1 MDLSNNLFVEVTDL
15 SANHIDTSSQ
25 SNLPLL
31 LTNHVNHD
39 NHKSNTYYDSDS
51 DSGAEETRKERY
63 KQIVN
68 DCENLDLQH
77 KNNFINLNTSFLNN
91 QADTS
96 EEDSK
101 SQESKH
107 SYKISTDEII
117 NNLVHSNKTD
127 ISRSELL
134 GILSKLEIDW
144 HDIEAIKDF
153 VDNTFSTNL
162 VSLTSTHLDIIA
174 SYLNSQKMIYTESS
188 YYTSTWLNY
197 LMIPTIIISAGASV
211 ISGAERIIP
220 HAQLII
226 SCITAFSAFLL
237 SVINYLKLDAAS
249 EAHKIS
255 AHQYDKLQSHIMFFS
270 GKSLLFSS
278 ASFNFNTRPERKA
291 KKLLEVKKNVRLKI
305 DEGVQQKYN
314 ELEILKSDYNNHKFT
329 LNKEIQKMNYAKF
342 DCEAL
347 LQSTTLD
354 HDKRNEY
361 DNDLNKNIYHIQS
374 LQNDLDQIN
383 IQYRIDKK
391 DKKEDIDKFMNN
403 FKKVLNEE
411 TEKAIIELNTEET
424 HHQKDLMDKI
434 LLEIEDVQ
442 KKIKEIKE
450 TNQFEVPRTIRNRY
464 PTAYSI
470 NVFSLIKMIEDY
482 RLILTIKLWIYRNNL
497 RQIRSCINACTTIL
511 ESSRHINQQSR
522 KMIENELDRFK
533 IAKVKYAEKKNTIYE
548 SIVALSVSYIEI
560 DAILVDEL
568 KRGDIKR
575 NMGVFY
581 YLCPCILK
589 YIHDSNW
596 VDNSFINHI
605 YDSASKNVKKL
616 QEIEKKKKESRF
628 TWNIEDDHDINDI
641 MV

>member
-1 MDLSNNLFVEVTDL
+1 
-15 SANHIDTSSQ
+15 
-25 SNLPLL
+25 
-31 LTNHVNHD
+31 
-39 NHKSNTYYDSDS
+39 
-51 DSGAEETRKERY
+51 
-63 KQIVN
+63 
-68 DCENLDLQH
+68 
-77 KNNFINLNTSFLNN
+77 
-91 QADTS
+91 
-96 EEDSK
+96 
-101 SQESKH
+101 
-107 SYKISTDEII
+107 
-117 NNLVHSNKTD
+117 
-127 ISRSELL
+127 
-134 GILSKLEIDW
+134 
-144 HDIEAIKDF
+144 
-153 VDNTFSTNL
+153 
-162 VSLTSTHLDIIA
+162 
-174 SYLNSQKMIYTESS
+174 MI
-188 YYTSTWLNY
+188 
-197 LMIPTIIISAGASV
+197 
-211 ISGAERIIP
+211 
-220 HAQLII
+220 
-226 SCITAFSAFLL
+226 
-237 SVINYLKLDAAS
+237 
-249 EAHKIS
+249 
-255 AHQYDKLQSHIMFFS
+255 
-270 GKSLLFSS
+270 
-278 ASFNFNTRPERKA
+278 
-291 KKLLEVKKNVRLKI
+291 
-305 DEGVQQKYN
+305 
-314 ELEILKSDYNNHKFT
+314 
-329 LNKEIQKMNYAKF
+329 
-342 DCEAL
+342 
-347 LQSTTLD
+347 
-354 HDKRNEY
+354 
-361 DNDLNKNIYHIQS
+361 NDLNKNIYHIQS

-434 LLEIEDVQ
+434 LSEIEDVQ

-560 DAILVDEL
+560 DAILADEL